1 MKIKSIRK
9 ELLEIQFK
17 DSIDTF
23 AIELRTECYDFYKYN
38 H

>member
-1 MKIKSIRK
+1 MKIKNLRK

-23 AIELRTECYDFYKYN
+23 ATELRTATISIN
-38 H
+38 IIIR